1 MNDLFSDELFKK
13 IIDNKNIY
21 LAYLKSIQNR
31 RFRPEILKFSYQL
44 EKGLLFIKQNLADA
58 TYNHGNYYEFIINDS
73 KKRIIR
79 AAPFR
84 DRIVHHALCNIL
96 EPIFEKSFIFDSY
109 ACRKGKG
116 LHKTIARLQCFL
128 RVSGRFNNKKTFCL
142 KCDIAKFFDNID
154 HNVLKQIIRTKISS
168 PGVL

>member
-1 MNDLFSDELFKK
+1 LIREALLKRTYVHSD
-13 IIDNKNIY
+13 Y
-21 LAYLKSIQNR
+21 
-31 RFRPEILKFSYQL
+31 
-44 EKGLLFIKQNLADA
+44 FI
-58 TYNHGNYYEFIINDS
+58 FIINDS

-79 AAPFR
+79 ADPFR

-116 LHKTIARLQCFL
+116 SHKAIKRLQCFL
-128 RVSGRFNNKKTFCL
+128 RVLDRFNDKKIFCL
-142 KCDIAKFFDNID
+142 KCDITKFFDNID